1 MLICVF
7 MVIVTAMPADESIIG
22 DNVDNFGPSDDQEI
36 LKKKKI
42 ILLKKLLLIKH
53 IKG

>member
-1 MLICVF
+1 

-22 DNVDNFGPSDDQEI
+22 DNVDNFSPSADSEI

-42 ILLKKLLLIKH
+42 ILLKKLLVLKH